1 MAGTEVGYLAAF
13 AGGALSFLSP
23 CVLPLVPPYLAFLA
37 AADLNQVQEATG
49 PNGRKTRSR
58 FWLCALG
65 FVFGFGTVFVGFGAS
80 ASALGGWLAEHRYV
94 LGQVSGVVI
103 ILFGLHFLGVFRIGV
118 LHRDLRFAANRS
130 VGGPAGAYIAG
141 LAFAFG
147 WTPCIGPILASILFV
162 AAQKDSIGESTML
175 LAVYAAGLGVPFLI
189 AATLIEPFQRFLNR
203 IRPHLR
209 LVEMV
214 MGLFLIGVGIAFL
227 TGVFSEA
234 AFWLLEAFPVL
245 GRIG

>member
-1 MAGTEVGYLAAF
+1 MGGTEVSLAIAF

-37 AADLNQVQEATG
+37 ATRVEAVRSG
-49 PNGRKTRSR
+49 AAEEDPGERGRTL
-58 FWLCALG
+58 LCALG
-65 FVFGFGTVFVGFGAS
+65 FVFGLGTVFVGFGVTAS
-80 ASALGGWLAEHRYV
+80 AFGAWIAEHRFV
-94 LGQVSGVVI
+94 LAQVSGVLI
-103 ILFGLHFLGVFRIGV
+103 IAFGLHFLGLFR
-118 LHRDLRFAANRS
+118 LAFLQRDLRLP
-130 VGGPAGAYIAG
+130 VGRAVGSPAGAYVMG

-162 AAQKDSIGESTML
+162 AAQQEHVGDATL
-175 LAVYAAGLGVPFLI
+175 LLSAYAAGLGLPFLI
-189 AATLIEPFQRFLNR
+189 AAWFVRPFRRFLNR

-209 LVEMV
+209 LVEAA
-214 MGLFLIGVGIAFL
+214 MGLFLVAVGLAFL

-234 AFWLLEAFPVL
+234 AFWLLEAFPAL